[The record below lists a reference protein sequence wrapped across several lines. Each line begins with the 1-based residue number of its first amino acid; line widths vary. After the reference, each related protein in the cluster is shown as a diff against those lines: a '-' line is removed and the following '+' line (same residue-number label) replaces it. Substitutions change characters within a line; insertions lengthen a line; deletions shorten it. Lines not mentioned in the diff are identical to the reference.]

1 MHQISFR
8 IVQALKFSI
17 SAADHERLCLWQ
29 FHCAATALRELKI
42 HDDTVQKIPPSNM
55 DVAGIKK
62 KLQCAY
68 RVIIEN
74 PQYREHYFCPPVLP
88 LELASSKEQTGFK
101 EQERIKHSIVEEG
114 QGAASMLTA
123 TGKRTSPAASSTE
136 TKGETLQAPVDAVN
150 TGVYSAIFFD
160 TFMVDWRVSIVL
172 LVRSVSNDFFN

>member
-29 FHCAATALRELKI
+29 FQCALNALRELKI

-62 KLQCAY
+62 NWKCGF
-68 RVIIEN
+68 RVIMEN
-74 PQYREHYFCPPVLP
+74 PQYREDYFCPPVLP

-101 EQERIKHSIVEEG
+101 EQDRIKHSIVEEG
-114 QGAASMLTA
+114 QVAASMLTV
-123 TGKRTSPAASSTE
+123 TGKWTSPVASSTE
-136 TKGETLQAPVDAVN
+136 AKGETLQAPVDAVN
-150 TGVYSAIFFD
+150 TGVYSAIFL
-160 TFMVDWRVSIVL
+160 IL
-172 LVRSVSNDFFN
+172 LW